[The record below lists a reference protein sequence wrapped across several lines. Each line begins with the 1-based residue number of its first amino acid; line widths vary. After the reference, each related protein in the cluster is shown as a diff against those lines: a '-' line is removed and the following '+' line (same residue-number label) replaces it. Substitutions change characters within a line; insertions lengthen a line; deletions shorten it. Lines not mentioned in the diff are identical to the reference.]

1 MRNAPMLML
10 IMLLSISI
18 SYAWWDNNWQY
29 RKEIT
34 IQSSKSVADHQV
46 LLNIS
51 IDKTKIRSD
60 FKDLRLVDAND
71 NELYFVIEKSCNNNT
86 FMYDVTSDNDN
97 YYIPV
102 WVKMTLTQGNNTI
115 YAYYGAN
122 VNDFDSYS
130 GYECDEY
137 KSSNVFSFITT
148 LNAFDKLQLR
158 PDGLNGE
165 NPCSYA
171 QIENGTA
178 HFICYDGQ
186 GYYIEAP
193 SYQPK
198 TLTEYQPFVEGRVK
212 SIQNGMNGWG
222 VFSAQVRNETKPDGS
237 TSWAIIGYGE
247 NNWTGVTQV
256 NFNTCY
262 DFYEECNPGPNVD
275 YDITSWHFFGFGGN
289 SSYAYFY
296 TEPNNVGYSSTS
308 YLPSPSLSLKL
319 MLGTACWTNDNSSGY
334 YCPSE
339 LYLDWVRIRQ
349 YSDASLQYSILSEE
363 QNPTTTTTTVATTTT
378 PVTTTT
384 TPVTT
389 TTVKPRAEQ
398 VILNSTVPL
407 LLSLGV
413 LIFISSIAFQDISLD
428 REGLMK
434 IILIIAS
441 IIIVLSVLLLAF

>member
-1 MRNAPMLML
+1 MLML
-10 IMLLSISI
+10 IMLLSIGI
-18 SYAWWDNNWQY
+18 SYAWWNDNWQY
-29 RKEIT
+29 RKEII

-60 FKDLRLVDAND
+60 FKDLRLVDASD
-71 NELYFVIEKSCNNNT
+71 NELYFVIETSCGNNT

-102 WVKMTLTQGNNTI
+102 WVKTTLTQGNNTV

-130 GYECDEY
+130 GYECDES

-148 LNAFDKLQLR
+148 LNAFNKIQLR
-158 PDGLNGE
+158 TDGSGNI
-165 NPCSYA
+165 PCSYA
-171 QIENGTA
+171 QIEDGIA
-178 HFICYDGQ
+178 HFICYDTQ
-186 GYYIEAP
+186 GYWIDVP

-198 TLTEYQPFVEGRVK
+198 TITEYQPFVEGRVK
-212 SIQNGMNGWG
+212 SITNGKNGNA
-222 VFSAQVRNETKPDGS
+222 VFGIQLRNETKPGGS
-237 TSWAIIGYGE
+237 PSWAEIGYGE
-247 NNWTGVTQV
+247 NNWSGATQV
-256 NFNTCY
+256 NFATCY
-262 DFYEECNPGPNVD
+262 DHYTQCNSGPNVN
-275 YDITSWHFFGFGGN
+275 YDISRWHFYGFGGN

-319 MLGTACWTNDNSSGY
+319 MLNTACSTNNNSTGY

-339 LYLDWVRIRQ
+339 LYLDWVRVRQ
-349 YSDASLQYSILSEE
+349 YSDASLVYMLLLEE
-363 QNPTTTTTTVATTTT
+363 QNPTITTTTVATTTT

-384 TPVTT
+384 VATTTTHVTT
-389 TTVKPRAEQ
+389 TTVKPKAEQ

-413 LIFISSIAFQDISLD
+413 LTFISSIAFQDISLN
-428 REGLMK
+428 REGLIK
-434 IILIIAS
+434 IIFIIAS
-441 IIIVLSVLLLAF
+441 IIIVLAIFMIGF